1 MEIVPAR
8 MLKVTRR
15 RWSEGVF
22 RLGTRPFVRTTDERS
37 RRRGRGR
44 RKRGMGGEEERL
56 MCSEGRRDAHCE
68 PRCRCSLGFFFFF
81 FPFPPPSAAEHSIT
95 EGFFLQAPLPHR
107 CPSVPL
113 CPAASL
119 IYWFSAP
126 RCAINHGNGGAG
138 GRQ

>member
-44 RKRGMGGEEERL
+44 RKRGMGGKEERL

-68 PRCRCSLGFFFFF
+68 PRCRCSLGFFLFF
-81 FPFPPPSAAEHSIT
+81 FPLSSSLGRRTLHHGRVFPPGPPPS
-95 EGFFLQAPLPHR
+95 PL
-107 CPSVPL
+107 SL
-113 CPAASL
+113 CPTL
-119 IYWFSAP
+119 PRRKPDLLVFSATV
-126 RCAINHGNGGAG
+126 RDKSREWGCGND
-138 GRQ
+138 